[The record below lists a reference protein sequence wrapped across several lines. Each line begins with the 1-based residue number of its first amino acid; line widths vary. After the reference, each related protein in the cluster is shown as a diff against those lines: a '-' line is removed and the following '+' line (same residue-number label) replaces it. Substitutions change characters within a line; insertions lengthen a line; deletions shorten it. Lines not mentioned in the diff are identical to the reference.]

1 MIEYEFQFGL
11 GYVYAQQHVMSMPV
25 FRNVS
30 EENKTDKKG
39 FLFAEWP
46 ALFCKGALIN
56 IL

>member
-30 EENKTDKKG
+30 EENKTDKKDFSLQNG
-39 FLFAEWP
+39 LPYFVRVR
-46 ALFCKGALIN
+46 
-56 IL
+56 